1 MSVGGVWN
9 PDVVNAK
16 HLSAFAEGLGIRPN
30 IVLEQ
35 AKELAERISISLP
48 GVVSG
53 FRDQFGDSPVLR
65 RLPGI
70 IRKLVRCVS
79 SQLK

>member
-1 MSVGGVWN
+1 MSVGGAWN

-16 HLSAFAEGLGIRPN
+16 HLSALAEDLGIRPN

-35 AKELAERISISLP
+35 AQELAERIAISLP
-48 GVVSG
+48 RVVSG
-53 FRDQFGDSPVLR
+53 FREQFGDSPLLR

-70 IRKLVRCVS
+70 IRKLVRRVS